1 VYRIPRKVLD
11 GKFHG
16 RRLVG
21 RLRLRWEGI
30 MRGLLFASEYKRMGE
45 RSRG

>member
-1 VYRIPRKVLD
+1 MDKILRKVMD

-30 MRGLLFASEYKRMGE
+30 RWGLLYTAEYKRME
-45 RSRG
+45 ESSRG

>member
-1 VYRIPRKVLD
+1 MDKIARKVLD

-21 RLRLRWEGI
+21 RLRLRWWGVR
-30 MRGLLFASEYKRMGE
+30 RGLLFAAVYKRMGGS
-45 RSRG
+45 SRG